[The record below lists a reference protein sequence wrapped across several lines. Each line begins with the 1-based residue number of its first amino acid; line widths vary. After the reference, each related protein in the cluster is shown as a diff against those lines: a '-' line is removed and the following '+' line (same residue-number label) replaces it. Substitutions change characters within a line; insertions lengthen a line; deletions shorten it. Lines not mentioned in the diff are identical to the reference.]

1 MIVRYGE
8 DAETNSSSMLFWCG
22 GVVEGGGDDFETSSG
37 KILVVRGEGAVVV
50 VDCRG
55 RALGCCLVSLVACSC
70 VVAFAGSMEMEMVL
84 RYACQ
89 VPSQPGNRQPARDF
103 KTIRYQV
110 GFNFHSKSKRGI
122 TQKCDL

>member
-8 DAETNSSSMLFWCG
+8 DAETSSSSMLFWCG

-70 VVAFAGSMEMEMVL
+70 VVAFAGSMEMETVL
-84 RYACQ
+84 GMPAKCQ
-89 VPSQPGNRQPARDF
+89 ANPATGNRQETSKQYD
-103 KTIRYQV
+103 TIPGR
-110 GFNFHSKSKRGI
+110 F
-122 TQKCDL
+122 